1 MQNAGTFFQSIGSN
15 RKLLLY
21 FLFLLIS
28 PFIFYSIFSSIE
40 IPSTPTYISKG
51 WIIYNDSSYVLK
63 QSLSVVI
70 FFMMISAT
78 LLFWKYRVPVAM
90 IGTALLLIGGLVD
103 ITLLVEYMNIPV
115 IIFLLCM
122 MVVVSYI
129 RYLGFFD
136 FLLERTLIAT
146 RFEPKLL
153 LVFFIL
159 MSALM
164 SALVGEVSSIL
175 FITLLIFD
183 LAKRFDIDPVPY
195 LMCSIFA
202 TNIGSSATV
211 LGNPV
216 GVYIAFSAGLSFE
229 DFLTWSTPA
238 AILSTIVLVP
248 IFSKRYSTFLN
259 TFRGK
264 LSNRQIEME
273 TPKLSKRSRDG
284 GIIFLVTIIL
294 LALHRTLEAAFS
306 LPTNSL
312 LIAFPLVMTAFA
324 LFSMREDAATFFE
337 ESVEWWTL
345 IYFMFLFSISST
357 LEFTG
362 VSAKISVLFISLY
375 DVLSTFLPSLL
386 LIIVF
391 FMICTIATGLLS
403 SVVDNIVAV
412 SIFLPIISEIIKLNL
427 PFSGI
432 LWWSILIGG
441 CYFGN
446 ATPIGSTANI
456 VVLGLLDKKSTMS
469 LSFRKWIGIGI
480 LISLLSAVIASMYIF
495 FIMIVHA

>member
-1 MQNAGTFFQSIGSN
+1 MQNARIFFQSVSAN

-28 PFIFYSIFSSIE
+28 PFIFYSIFSSIV

-51 WIIYNDSSYVLK
+51 WIVYNDSSYVLK

-70 FFMMISAT
+70 FFMMTSAT

-90 IGTALLLIGGLVD
+90 VGTALLLIGGFVD
-103 ITLLVEYMNIPV
+103 INLLVEYMNIPV
-115 IIFLLCM
+115 ILFLLCM
-122 MVVVSYI
+122 MVIVGYI

-136 FLLERTLIAT
+136 FLLERALLVT

-159 MSALM
+159 MSAFM

-175 FITLLIFD
+175 FISLLIFD
-183 LAKRFDIDPVPY
+183 LAKRFEIDPVPY

-211 LGNPV
+211 IGNPV

-229 DFLTWSTPA
+229 DFLAWSTPA
-238 AILSTIVLVP
+238 AILSTIVIVP
-248 IFSKRYSTFLN
+248 IFFKRYATFLN
-259 TFRGK
+259 AFRDK
-264 LSNRQIEME
+264 LSSRRIEME
-273 TPKLSKRSRDG
+273 TPKLTKRSRDG
-284 GIIFLVTIIL
+284 GIVFLVTIIL
-294 LALHRTLEAAFS
+294 LILHRTLETALS

-312 LIAFPLVMTAFA
+312 LIAFPLAITSFV
-324 LFSMREDAATFFE
+324 LFSLKDTAATFFE

-362 VSAKISVLFISLY
+362 VSAKISMLFISLHET
-375 DVLSTFLPSLL
+375 LSMFLPPLF

-391 FMICTIATGLLS
+391 FIIITITTGLLS

-412 SIFLPIISEIIKLNL
+412 AIFLPIISEIIKLNL

-432 LWWSILIGG
+432 LWWSVLIGG

-456 VVLGLLDKKSTMS
+456 VVLGLLDKKSSVS
-469 LSFRKWIGIGI
+469 LSFRKWIKLGIFV
-480 LISLLSAVIASMYIF
+480 SLLSSVIASVYVF
-495 FIMIVHA
+495 LIMILHA